1 MRRCVVLAVVVA
13 TSSAHAERDD
23 SPDALTLQK
32 IVYAHKNALYKSD
45 ARGRND
51 DKLVDLPAGAG
62 AVRALRTDA
71 AGKILAVDLGATWYW
86 MPLDGSAKELSKLPC
101 GDGPLQVAADGTNV
115 ICRSAKVPAQSVF
128 VRLSDGKVWQLKG
141 IPTQGARI
149 IGSYPA
155 RKLIWA
161 DAGGVWSAN
170 PNRLAEKK
178 PLATKV
184 PLRGFLPSP
193 NGSRAVGV
201 FSERTYVGKKESAP
215 TEWLMTFP
223 LDGTDVHRKLIEKAV
238 PVDWSHDGTW
248 VLLQDRSSACIVRAT
263 GGQYKCWK
271 GYTAVGIAV
280 DGSFALVLGDRD
292 RDKDKD
298 KKKKDSK
305 KKKSER
311 SDEDSEESSADEQ
324 PDGASVPSDADDI
337 AVPLPTGP
345 LALYRTKLEGPY
357 SDPPELIV
365 KNVDGAAVVIPTAP

>member
-1 MRRCVVLAVVVA
+1 MRRCVALVVLLL

-32 IVYAHKNALYKSD
+32 IVYAHDDALYRSD

-51 DKLVDLPAGAG
+51 EKLVELPAGAG
-62 AVRALRTDA
+62 KVRALRTDA
-71 AGKILAVDLGATWYW
+71 AGKILAVDLGASWYW
-86 MPLDGSAKELSKLPC
+86 MPLDGSAKQLAKLPC

-115 ICRSAKVPAQSVF
+115 ICRSATVPAQSMF
-128 VRLSDGKVWQLKG
+128 VRLSDRKVWQLKG

-149 IGSYPA
+149 VGSYPN
-155 RKLIWA
+155 RKLVWS
-161 DAGGVWSAN
+161 DSSGVWTAN

-178 PLATKV
+178 SLASKV

-193 NGSRAVGV
+193 DGTRAVGV
-201 FSERTYVGKKESAP
+201 FSERTYVGKKETAP
-215 TEWLMTFP
+215 TEWLVSFP
-223 LDGTDVHRKLIEKAV
+223 LDGTDVHRKSIEKAV
-238 PVDWSHDGTW
+238 PVDWSHDGQW
-248 VLLQDRSSACIVRAT
+248 VLLQDRTSACIVRAT

-271 GYTAVGIAV
+271 GYTAVGIAA

-298 KKKKDSK
+298 KKKDSK
-305 KKKSER
+305 KKKKTEP
-311 SDEDSEESSADEQ
+311 SDEDAEESSADEQ
-324 PDGASVPSDADDI
+324 PDEASVPSDADDV

-365 KNVDGAAVVIPTAP
+365 KDVDGAAVVIPATR